1 MKTIESQK
9 KKIKSAFDAGAILT
23 PSWAWN
29 KIGCSKLS
37 TRIGELERE
46 GKIGFVYRKDIKS
59 NGKRFT
65 AYSRKPFE
73 QNTKIK

>member
-9 KKIKSAFDAGAILT
+9 KKIKSAFGAGAILT

-29 KIGCSKLS
+29 KVGCSKLS
-37 TRIGELERE
+37 TRIGELEQDGQISR
-46 GKIGFVYRKDIKS
+46 VYRKRMEK
-59 NGKRFT
+59 NGKSFM

-73 QNTKIK
+73 QDTKNK